1 MESTKSSRQKGR
13 YEKVKHL
20 GEGQFANVYLAKDTI
35 TNDLVAIKKIKLG
48 SITEVRDGINRT
60 ALREIKLLQEIKH
73 DNIICLRDVIGHK
86 KNIQLVMDFMETDL
100 EIVIKDKSI
109 ILMLPHIK
117 NITLQVLLGLEYLH
131 NNWILHRD
139 LKPNNLL
146 INNNGRVKITD
157 FGLAR
162 FYGSPN
168 KQYTCQVIT
177 IWYRPPELLFGA
189 SNYSTSVDIWSVG
202 CIIGELL
209 LRTPIFTGR
218 SDIDQLSKIFN
229 LLGTP
234 KLEDWPLM
242 VELPGYCE
250 PKQEPGIEL
259 NQVFTA
265 ASEDL
270 LELIRGTFIF
280 NPLKRY
286 TATQCLESSYFKSH
300 PYACADNEIPLP
312 ANARENPLMK
322 VSKQRRRTNIG
333 ENGKVRRKLD
343 FTK

>member
-1 MESTKSSRQKGR
+1 METSKVIPQKGR

-60 ALREIKLLQEIKH
+60 ALREIKLLQEVKH

-100 EIVIKDKSI
+100 EIVIKDKS
-109 ILMLPHIK
+109 
-117 NITLQVLLGLEYLH
+117 LEYLH
-131 NNWILHRD
+131 SNWILHRD

-146 INNNGRVKITD
+146 INSSGRVKITD

-162 FYGSPN
+162 FFGSPN

-177 IWYRPPELLFGA
+177 IWYRPPELLYGA
-189 SNYSTSVDIWSVG
+189 SSYNTSIDIWSIG
-202 CIIGELL
+202 CIIAELL
-209 LRTPIFTGR
+209 LRTPIFPGR
-218 SDIDQLSKIFN
+218 SDIDQLSKIFHI
-229 LLGTP
+229 LGTP

-242 VELPGYCE
+242 VDLPGYCE
-250 PKQEPGIEL
+250 PKPEPGIEL

-270 LELIRGTFIF
+270 LELIKGTFIF

-286 TATQCLESSYFKSH
+286 TATKCLESNYFKSH

-312 ANARENPLMK
+312 SSARENPLLK
-322 VSKQRRRTNIG
+322 ASKQRRKINVNDEAT
-333 ENGKVRRKLD
+333 VRRRLE
-343 FTK
+343 FN